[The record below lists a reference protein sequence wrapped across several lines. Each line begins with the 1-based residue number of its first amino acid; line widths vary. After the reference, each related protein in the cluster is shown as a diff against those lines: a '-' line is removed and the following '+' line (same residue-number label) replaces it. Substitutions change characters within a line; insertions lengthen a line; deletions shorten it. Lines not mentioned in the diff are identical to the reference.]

1 MGLLDDAIK
10 EHLELK
16 RRHGADPGEVARL
29 EHEALG
35 PARREPVSAAPEAQ
49 EDLVDEP
56 VAQEPVEESPAVE
69 SFYDQDDDDE
79 VPADERLEAPVHHV
93 EPEPE
98 PAPEPEPEPRE
109 PEPELAA
116 APEPAHEPEPDLPS
130 VEQPTRQFSL
140 EELEAASQA
149 PAEAE
154 EAEDE
159 EDDADEPP
167 RRASEADVVPADD
180 EPEGDDVL
188 EETPEFLQET
198 PEHDR
203 LWFEQKPPRDFD
215 F

>member
-1 MGLLDDAIK
+1 MGLLDEAIK

-35 PARREPVSAAPEAQ
+35 PARRDPAAAPPM
-49 EDLVDEP
+49 VDEP
-56 VAQEPVEESPAVE
+56 VAAEAAEPVAQAPYVE
-69 SFYDQDDDDE
+69 DDDDAYYDE
-79 VPADERLEAPVHHV
+79 VPAEERLEAPIHHLEPEVVEPEPTAAV

-98 PAPEPEPEPRE
+98 PA
-109 PEPELAA
+109 A
-116 APEPAHEPEPDLPS
+116 D

-140 EELEAASQA
+140 EEVEAASQA
-149 PAEAE
+149 PAPPPPAEAP
-154 EAEDE
+154 
-159 EDDADEPP
+159 DEPEP
-167 RRASEADVVPADD
+167 PPPAEDVVPADD
-180 EPEGDDVL
+180 EPEGEDVL

>member
-1 MGLLDDAIK
+1 MGLLDEAIK

-35 PARREPVSAAPEAQ
+35 PARRDPAPAAI
-49 EDLVDEP
+49 VDEP
-56 VAQEPVEESPAVE
+56 VAAEAAQEPVAPQPFDA
-69 SFYDQDDDDE
+69 DDVQEHYDE
-79 VPADERLEAPVHHV
+79 VPSDERLEAPIHHIEPEVV
-93 EPEPE
+93 EPEPVAE
-98 PAPEPEPEPRE
+98 VEPEPVAEVE
-109 PEPELAA
+109 PEPP
-116 APEPAHEPEPDLPS
+116 APAPAEPAAE

-140 EELEAASQA
+140 EEVEAASEGPPA
-149 PAEAE
+149 PTPAEAAGE
-154 EAEDE
+154 PEPQAPPHAE
-159 EDDADEPP
+159 
-167 RRASEADVVPADD
+167 DVVPADD

>member
-1 MGLLDDAIK
+1 MGLLDEAIK

-35 PARREPVSAAPEAQ
+35 PARRDPAAAGPVVDGPDAAEAAAESA
-49 EDLVDEP
+49 
-56 VAQEPVEESPAVE
+56 AQEPYFE
-69 SFYDQDDDDE
+69 DDAHGGHDE
-79 VPADERLEAPVHHV
+79 VPAEERLEAPIHNLEPEVV

-98 PAPEPEPEPRE
+98 PTAAVEPEPE
-109 PEPELAA
+109 AA
-116 APEPAHEPEPDLPS
+116 AE

-140 EELEAASQA
+140 EEVEAATQGPAAPA
-149 PAEAE
+149 PAER
-154 EAEDE
+154 
-159 EDDADEPP
+159 EPP
-167 RRASEADVVPADD
+167 PPAEDVVPADD
-180 EPEGDDVL
+180 EPEGEDVL